1 MANLSAKIETQMVEA
16 SDEGNID
23 GSSEDLSHQKKD
35 SVQPSG
41 IMGGVQFADA
51 AMGGVLM
58 NGVLLFENGLV
69 LSEKE
74 PFPSHSHSV
83 DHRVGLRPRASLDS
97 LNTSYEFLIFF
108 PCWKQVL

>member
-1 MANLSAKIETQMVEA
+1 MKGTLMDPLRTCHTKRRILS
-16 SDEGNID
+16 NP
-23 GSSEDLSHQKKD
+23 L
-35 SVQPSG
+35 G
-41 IMGGVQFADA
+41 IMGGVQFAEA